1 MATRRTPVTLRPA
14 LLPGGAVLCD
24 EHGRVKIGVRERAF
38 EALGSAAPDFLRLAV
53 AHLAGM
59 HAVQAGL
66 VVPSAVDA
74 ALALPAPAEPTME
87 EPGERLPDAS
97 HAPGDS
103 TVIIS
108 ATSYLNGDLRH
119 AALDVRAS
127 GGDVLPVVVDGDV
140 TYVGPLLE
148 PDRSPCIVCVQRCVA
163 PNRQTDAL
171 LERPAPG
178 ETERERLRQTARS
191 WWHRRSS
198 VPTDTILE
206 IDGAGREVA
215 RHQVRRFDDC
225 PVCGHP
231 ATRRNGAP
239 PRLHSASS
247 RPGSDTGARVSH
259 PDEVYAR
266 FEHLV
271 SPLTGAVRHV
281 REVDTGAPGLI
292 HVYTA
297 GHAVRLGASSLG
309 EFMRDGR
316 DHSGGKGGSAAQA
329 RVSAL
334 CEALERFSSVFRGD
348 EVDAAGTRCD
358 VEGALD
364 PSDFLLFSNAQYAAR
379 EAWNRKTTSGFQ
391 KVPEPFDERA
401 EVAWSRV
408 WSLISER
415 EAYVPTALLYLGFRG
430 PGAHFCNADSNGLAA
445 GQTLEEAV
453 LQGFLELVERD
464 AIALWW
470 YNRTRQPAVDVESYD
485 DDYLR
490 RVFRHYGSIGRRA
503 WVLDLTSDLGIPVHV
518 AVSARVDEAGPPE
531 IIFGFGAHL
540 DPSIALR
547 RCVTE
552 MNQMLA
558 TVMRPPEQRR
568 GQLRGEF
575 DDALEWWANAGLE
588 GHPYLVPAGPP
599 VSHEDASRAYRP
611 TGDILDDVMSCLDI
625 AHQHGLEVYVRDMT
639 RSDLGLPVVKV
650 LVPGLRHFWRR
661 LAPGRLYEVPVTMG
675 RLGARLAEG
684 EMNPVSVFV

>member
-1 MATRRTPVTLRPA
+1 M
-14 LLPGGAVLCD
+14 
-24 EHGRVKIGVRERAF
+24 KIGVREGAF
-38 EALGSAAPDFLRLAV
+38 EALGNGAPDFLRLAV

-59 HAVQAGL
+59 HAVDAGL
-66 VVPSAVDA
+66 VVPSAADA
-74 ALALPAPAEPTME
+74 AAALPGPAEATVE
-87 EPGERLPDAS
+87 ESGECSPGTFHPADK
-97 HAPGDS
+97 AP
-103 TVIIS
+103 VIIL
-108 ATSYLNGDLRH
+108 ATSYLSRDLER

-127 GGDVLPVVVDGDV
+127 GGDALPVVVDGGV

-148 PDRSPCIVCVQRCVA
+148 PDASPCILCVQRCIA
-163 PNRQTDAL
+163 PNRQADAL

-206 IDGAGREVA
+206 IDGGGREVT
-215 RHQVRRFDDC
+215 RHHVRRFDDC
-225 PVCGHP
+225 QVCGLP

-239 PRLHSASS
+239 PRLRSVPS
-247 RPGSDTGARVSH
+247 RPGSDTGSRITH
-259 PDEVYAR
+259 PDEAYAR

-297 GHAVRLGASSLG
+297 GHAVRLGAASLR

-348 EVDAAGTRCD
+348 EVDAVGTRCD

-379 EAWNRKTTSGFQ
+379 QVWNRRTTSGFQ
-391 KVPEPFDERA
+391 KVPEPFDEGA

-408 WSLISER
+408 WSLISGT

-470 YNRTRQPAVDVESYD
+470 YNRTRQAAVDIESYD
-485 DDYLR
+485 DDYVR
-490 RVFRHYGSIGRRA
+490 GVFRHYESIGRRA

-518 AVSARVDEAGPPE
+518 AVSARIETGPPE

-575 DDALEWWANAGLE
+575 DDALDWWANAGLE

-599 VSHEDASRAYRP
+599 VSHGDASRAYRP

-625 AHQHGLEVYVRDMT
+625 AHRHGLEVYIRDMT

-661 LAPGRLYEVPVTMG
+661 LAPGRLYEVPVEMG
-675 RLGARLAEG
+675 RLDANLAEA

>member
-1 MATRRTPVTLRPA
+1 MKL
-14 LLPGGAVLCD
+14 
-24 EHGRVKIGVRERAF
+24 GVQERA
-38 EALGSAAPDFLRLAV
+38 LGVLGNGVPDFLRLAA

-59 HAVQAGL
+59 YAADAGL
-66 VVPSAVDA
+66 VA
-74 ALALPAPAEPTME
+74 
-87 EPGERLPDAS
+87 
-97 HAPGDS
+97 HAPGDTPEDAPGPPGTPLGGLTNRSPGSS
-103 TVIIS
+103 TSDVARPHIV
-108 ATSYLNGDLRH
+108 AVASYMAVDLRRV
-119 AALDVRAS
+119 ALTLRGLDR
-127 GGDVLPVVVDGDV
+127 DVLPVVDGGDV

-148 PDRSPCIVCVQRCVA
+148 PDASPCIVCVQRA
-163 PNRQTDAL
+163 IGPNRQADLL
-171 LERPAPG
+171 LEGFESP
-178 ETERERLRQTARS
+178 RELTNRLDPIAMS
-191 WWHRRSS
+191 WWRRYGAGLRH
-198 VPTDTILE
+198 TILE
-206 IDGAGREVA
+206 IDGTGREVA
-215 RHQVRRFDDC
+215 RHHVRRFDDC

-231 ATRRNGAP
+231 ATRGNGAP
-239 PRLHSASS
+239 PRLHSVAT

-259 PDEVYAR
+259 PDEAYAR

-408 WSLISER
+408 WSLISGR

-485 DDYLR
+485 DDYVR
-490 RVFRHYGSIGRRA
+490 RVFRHYESIGRRA

-650 LVPGLRHFWRR
+650 LAPGLRHFWRR